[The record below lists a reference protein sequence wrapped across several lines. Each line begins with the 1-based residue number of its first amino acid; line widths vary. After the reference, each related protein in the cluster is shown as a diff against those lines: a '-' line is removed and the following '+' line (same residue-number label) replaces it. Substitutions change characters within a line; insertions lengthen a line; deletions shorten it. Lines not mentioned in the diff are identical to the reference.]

1 MNKNCSW
8 YAVGLLPIFLWI
20 LLGCGQPTPK
30 EKKDS
35 AWKNE
40 SYGELPQLEFGK
52 QAQSII
58 EKELLLGCKL
68 ESNTTEG
75 NGRSI
80 IFSNYSNKGLVK
92 RLYFLK
98 EEQLVE
104 VVQLI
109 APYSEV
115 IDYQK
120 DATEFSLT
128 PKFEQ
133 WAIDMGFGLRRFRGK
148 DYYLMNQEKKIDLS
162 VLPAQLTLDGVIYAE
177 MHFMRSK

>member
-80 IFSNYSNKGLVK
+80 IFSNYPNKGLVK

-120 DATEFSLT
+120 DATEFSRPSLSS
-128 PKFEQ
+128 
-133 WAIDMGFGLRRFRGK
+133 GLSIWG
-148 DYYLMNQEKKIDLS
+148 L
-162 VLPAQLTLDGVIYAE
+162 A
-177 MHFMRSK
+177 